1 MRVSPYDCDC
11 NHDPTPPQVRISAA
25 PRHRRKK
32 REKKCRKASHPCV
45 TNRNYKKVCRKNADG
60 GRFFF
65 FTSTSQC
72 VLPNSIRLGVTWAF
86 SDSMHLLANQEHSSV
101 GDELGSGV
109 GLTGAIRVSFDTSYG
124 KECLTWLIGLAVYI
138 TLRADKD
145 NTPPFGAL
153 GLRKTATLRAPSLN
167 AEKNNPSYSSYL
179 SLQQV
184 LYPARSSLLD
194 EVYQLLPLRVANHN
208 SLSLD
213 RTSNRSKILHWLL
226 TNRLRP
232 TPQQRHQQATC
243 SLSTRQCISDQ
254 RGLVRRWR
262 DPSRQRRS
270 PGRSAPRCNA
280 PRRGK

>member
-1 MRVSPYDCDC
+1 LVTRRYARIALRLRHHLRFVSVPLRGTGEK
-11 NHDPTPPQVRISAA
+11 NE
-25 PRHRRKK
+25 K
-32 REKKCRKASHPCV
+32 KKCRKASHPCV
-45 TNRNYKKVCRKNADG
+45 ANRNYKKVCRKNADS

-72 VLPNSIRLGVTWAF
+72 VLPNSIRLGVTWAL

-153 GLRKTATLRAPSLN
+153 GLRKTATLRVPSLN
-167 AEKNNPSYSSYL
+167 SEENNPSYSSCL
-179 SLQQV
+179 SMQQI
-184 LYPARSSLLD
+184 LYPACSSLLD
-194 EVYQLLPLRVANHN
+194 EVYQPLPLSVGNFN
-208 SLSLD
+208 SLPPD
-213 RTSNRSKILHWLL
+213 RTSNRSKILHWFLP
-226 TNRLRP
+226 NRLRP

-243 SLSTRQCISDQ
+243 NLTTRQCISDQ
-254 RGLVRRWR
+254 RGLGRRWR
-262 DPSRQRRS
+262 GPSR
-270 PGRSAPRCNA
+270 
-280 PRRGK
+280 